1 MVSVLFVG
9 IGGFFGAMARYFVSN
24 QLDNQSDFPLAT
36 WLVNM
41 IGSFLLGFLF
51 GLELNSSMFLLAGTG
66 FMGAFTTFSTFKLEG
81 ILLHKEKKHRFFIW
95 YNVMTYGGGLLLAWF
110 GWMLGR

>member
-9 IGGFFGAMARYFVSN
+9 VGGFFGAMARYFVSN

-36 WLVNM
+36 WIVNM

-51 GLELNSSMFLLAGTG
+51 SLELNPPILLLIGTG

-81 ILLHKEKKHRFFIW
+81 VLLLKEKKYRIFIW
-95 YNVMTYGGGLLLAWF
+95 YNAMTYGGGLFLAWL